1 MTSAIGTLQQ
11 DSIFTKLDLCS
22 AYNFLRIR
30 EGDEWKMAFI
40 TPSEHYEYLIM
51 PFGLMNAPAV
61 IQRYINEVLR
71 EALDRRVLQLLLE
84 NHHFVKLEKST
95 FHAQTISFLGFIV
108 SHSTLC
114 MDPAKFSTSG
124 WRCFS
129 SSMYYISTGE
139 KSWSESRQD
148 CREKRADLVTI
159 NSKEEQE
166 FIHKILGSLSA
177 WIGLTDSEREGTWK
191 WVDGTALTTKY
202 WGSGEPNSRAGDEDC
217 VMLNDGKWADYPC
230 SSYFIWIC
238 EDKNFK

>member
-1 MTSAIGTLQQ
+1 
-11 DSIFTKLDLCS
+11 
-22 AYNFLRIR
+22 
-30 EGDEWKMAFI
+30 
-40 TPSEHYEYLIM
+40 
-51 PFGLMNAPAV
+51 
-61 IQRYINEVLR
+61 
-71 EALDRRVLQLLLE
+71 
-84 NHHFVKLEKST
+84 NH
-95 FHAQTISFLGFIV
+95 
-108 SHSTLC
+108 TLC
-114 MDPAKFSTSG
+114 YQIPYHIRNHLLTMYNNLTVEKDQLQTRYNSLTVERDQLQTRYNSMTAAQDQLQKESESLKRKFCESG

-129 SSMYYISTGE
+129 SSMYYISAVK

-166 FIHKILGSLSA
+166 FISKTLGSLSA

-202 WGSGEPNSRAGDEDC
+202 WGSGEPNSHAGDEDC

-238 EDKNFK
+238 EDKTFK